1 MRRQSLFTLAAVL
14 SCSAILAAQ
23 NVAPANGVQLKGTVV
38 DPTGGVMVNADVQLT
53 TDMAPFGITMALSI
67 TTQVDVTS
75 TDSTDLSVDSDSS
88 LNTDVITGDA
98 LLDLPDNPDD
108 LLAYLL
114 QLAQLRGGEGDVT
127 INVDGFNGADIPP
140 LAQIAE
146 IRIVNT
152 SFTADGSTGPLILP
166 CPFTFFAR
174 GWRQSGLLVSVS
186 IPGFF
191 PPDSPQ
197 INLI

>member
-14 SCSAILAAQ
+14 SCGAILAAQ

-53 TDMAPFGITMALSI
+53 TDMAPLGITMALSI

-114 QLAQLRGGEGDVT
+114 QPRSSQK
-127 INVDGFNGADIPP
+127 
-140 LAQIAE
+140 
-146 IRIVNT
+146 
-152 SFTADGSTGPLILP
+152 
-166 CPFTFFAR
+166 
-174 GWRQSGLLVSVS
+174 
-186 IPGFF
+186 
-191 PPDSPQ
+191 
-197 INLI
+197 